1 MLCDAFRL
9 SLQNSL
15 KALNKT
21 LPSLAQRSEH
31 WDLVYDW
38 DLQIMSTALEEI
50 AGKHLPQL
58 IVFDLV
64 HRVKKIISHN
74 GQETNIILLN
84 LHGSVEDRRG
94 YKIKLYDDSLAI
106 LELLKAKGICMAAA
120 SRTDDPPAAKEL
132 LRALDIDQYFTY
144 KEIYPGSKVSHF
156 KKFTQASGISYADML
171 FFDDEERNIDD
182 ISRLGVTCVLVE
194 QGMKHTVLENGLK
207 KFASK
212 HAR

>member
-1 MLCDAFRL
+1 M
-9 SLQNSL
+9 
-15 KALNKT
+15 
-21 LPSLAQRSEH
+21 AQRSEH

-38 DLQIMSTALEEI
+38 DLQIMSSALEEI

-58 IVFDLV
+58 IVFDLDFTLWPFWV
-64 HRVKKIISHN
+64 DTHVTAPFKRKS
-74 GQETNIILLN
+74 
-84 LHGSVEDRRG
+84 HGSVEDRRG

-106 LELLKAKGICMAAA
+106 LELLKSKGICMAAA